1 MHRKFKYWLELNLE
15 IIGLQIYKKIYILDV
30 DDRIVFKSFWSVVN
44 FICVVFYDACCNY
57 YDLKAWLDLDGMLF
71 FLSEKCAS
79 YFYFIISSCCFFS
92 SFQCFVTVGWAT
104 GRASGL

>member
-1 MHRKFKYWLELNLE
+1 VHRKFKYWLELNLE

-44 FICVVFYDACCNY
+44 FICVVFYDACCY
-57 YDLKAWLDLDGMLF
+57 CYDLKAWLDLDGMLF
-71 FLSEKCAS
+71 FLSEKYAS
-79 YFYFIISSCCFFS
+79 FIFIISCCFIP
-92 SFQCFVTVGWAT
+92 SFQCFDTVGWVT